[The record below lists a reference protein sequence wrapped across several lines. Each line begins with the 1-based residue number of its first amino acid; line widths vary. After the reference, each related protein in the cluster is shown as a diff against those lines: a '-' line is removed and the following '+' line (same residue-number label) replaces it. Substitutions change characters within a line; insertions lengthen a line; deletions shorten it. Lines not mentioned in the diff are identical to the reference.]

1 MAFYFSSDTKALY
14 DTDVFPVDSLPE
26 NKVEISA
33 AVYSELLTKQNQGYV
48 ILADGS
54 GNPYTVNQSEA
65 TATDMKHSSSVATT
79 LALGHVKIGTT
90 MTAANDGTLD
100 LKDGAVSTAKIAN
113 ANVTAEKIATDAVE
127 TSKIKNANV
136 TTDKIA
142 DGAVSELKLD
152 DSAVTRN
159 KIATGAVVAR
169 HISNGEVTGDKLATS
184 AVGTQKI
191 ANGAVTESKLGEGAV
206 TRQKLANDFLFY
218 DPNFAAHSS
227 GPGVV
232 YGYLGEMLEDRY
244 DSKPSNIVFV
254 TNNAIPFGLNNQ
266 YDNFTKKIGYVNG
279 SHILVVNVCSSNL
292 TVTDENGVTLKTI
305 PPNTASLFLCIDE
318 GVADGSNSK
327 WIPIS

>member
-1 MAFYFSSDTKALY
+1 M
-14 DTDVFPVDSLPE
+14 
-26 NKVEISA
+26 
-33 AVYSELLTKQNQGYV
+33 
-48 ILADGS
+48 
-54 GNPYTVNQSEA
+54 
-65 TATDMKHSSSVATT
+65 
-79 LALGHVKIGTT
+79 
-90 MTAANDGTLD
+90 
-100 LKDGAVSTAKIAN
+100 STAKIAN

-127 TSKIKNANV
+127 TSKIKDANV

-142 DGAVSELKLD
+142 DGAVSESKLN

-191 ANGAVTESKLGEGAV
+191 ANGAVTESKLGDWAV
-206 TRQKLANDFLFY
+206 TRQKLANDFLFH

-232 YGYLGEMLEDRY
+232 YGYLGKMLEDRY

-279 SHILVVNVCSSNL
+279 SHILVVNVYHSNL

-305 PPNTASLFLCIDE
+305 SPNTASLFLCIDE
-318 GVADGSNSK
+318 GVANGSNSK